1 MSGPDPLSDFRNF
14 LFMVWRHLSLPDPT
28 PAQYDMALRLQH
40 GPRRD
45 IIEGF
50 RGVGKSWITSAYVC
64 WLLLRDP
71 DHKILVVSASKER
84 ADAFSTFTL
93 RLIRE
98 MPVLRHLIPDK
109 RLGQRES
116 MIAFDVG
123 PARAAHAPSVKSVG
137 INGQLTGSRANTIIA
152 DDVEVPNNSGTQ
164 AMRDKLAESVKEFDA
179 ILLPGGV
186 IKYLGTPQCEQ
197 SLYNVLPERGYSV
210 YVLPVRVP
218 DEKQLESYGERLSP
232 YVTRLLD
239 QGARPGSSVEPRRF
253 SEDDLIEREGSY
265 GRAGFALQ
273 FMLDTRLSDA
283 DRYPL
288 KVSDLVVMPTN
299 PELAPTKLAWAAS
312 PELVWNDLPNVGFAG
327 DKFYRP
333 IFVEKEWTA
342 YTGTV
347 MAIDPSGR
355 GKDETAYAV
364 VKFLHG
370 FLYVVASG
378 GFSDGYGD
386 ATLEGLAKLA
396 KEHGVNEIRV
406 EPNFGDGMF
415 SKLLQPVVHRVH
427 QCRIEEVKSKG
438 QKEARIIDTLEPV
451 LMQHKLVIDPRVIE
465 RDYQTVQQYPAER
478 QNNYMLLH
486 QLTRITRDRGSL
498 VQDDRLDALAMAVG
512 HWVEFMAR
520 DADKAHEAH
529 IEKLRQKDLAKFMA
543 HFRKQAPKG
552 PSWVRV

>member
-1 MSGPDPLSDFRNF
+1 
-14 LFMVWRHLSLPDPT
+14 
-28 PAQYDMALRLQH
+28 MASRLQH

-45 IIEGF
+45 IIEAF

-109 RLGQRES
+109 RIGQRES

-123 PARAAHAPSVKSVG
+123 PAKAAHAPSVKSVG

-164 AMRDKLAESVKEFDA
+164 VMRDKLAESVKEFDA

-218 DEKQLESYGERLSP
+218 DEKQLESYGDRLAP
-232 YVTRLLD
+232 YVLSLIAK
-239 QGARPGSSVEPRRF
+239 GARPGSSVEPRRF
-253 SEDDLIEREGSY
+253 SDDDLIEREGSY
-265 GRAGFALQ
+265 GRAGFSLQ

-288 KVSDLVVMPTN
+288 KVSDLIVMNTN
-299 PELAPTKLAWAAS
+299 PEMAPTKLAWASS
-312 PELVWNDLPNVGFAG
+312 PELVIDNLPNVGFAG

-333 IFVEKEWTA
+333 IFVEKEWTP

-364 VKFLHG
+364 VKLLHG
-370 FLYVVASG
+370 FLYLVASG

-451 LMQHKLVIDPRVIE
+451 MMQHKLVVDPRVIE
-465 RDYQTVQQYPAER
+465 RDYQTVQHYPAER

-498 VQDDRLDALAMAVG
+498 IQDDRLDALARFSHG
-512 HWVEFMAR
+512 
-520 DADKAHEAH
+520 
-529 IEKLRQKDLAKFMA
+529 L
-543 HFRKQAPKG
+543 G
-552 PSWVRV
+552 